1 MEFKLTKKEKNSQFR
16 LSKLL
21 REVLIKHKKK
31 LTKLKKIL
39 LTLSEMKLLKL
50 KKNWMLLA

>member
-1 MEFKLTKKEKNSQFR
+1 MEFKLTKKGKNSQFK

>member
-1 MEFKLTKKEKNSQFR
+1 MEFKLTKKEKNNQFR

-21 REVLIKHKKK
+21 REVLIKHRKK

-39 LTLSEMKLLKL
+39 LTLSAMKLLKL